1 VITALLCFS
10 AAGARAQ
17 QAPVSGPS
25 EAVDTASVPDEFL
38 IGPEDVLGIFFWR
51 DKEMSGD
58 VTVRPDGI
66 ITIPLLGEI
75 RAAGLSSSALARE
88 IQTKATTY
96 ISDPNVTVTV
106 RQINSRKVYI
116 TGEVNSPGAYPLVGP
131 MTVLQLIALAGGVLE
146 YARIDSITVLREEQG
161 LTRAIRFNYND
172 VSRGQRLEQ
181 NILLQ
186 PGDTV
191 VIP

>member
-1 VITALLCFS
+1 
-10 AAGARAQ
+10 
-17 QAPVSGPS
+17 
-25 EAVDTASVPDEFL
+25 
-38 IGPEDVLGIFFWR
+38 
-51 DKEMSGD
+51 
-58 VTVRPDGI
+58 
-66 ITIPLLGEI
+66 
-75 RAAGLSSSALARE
+75 
-88 IQTKATTY
+88 
-96 ISDPNVTVTV
+96 
-106 RQINSRKVYI
+106 
-116 TGEVNSPGAYPLVGP
+116 
-131 MTVLQLIALAGGVLE
+131 LIALAGGVLE